1 MGLVRSVLVRL
12 FCSIWLVVLR
22 GNRRSGLGRIGPRLT
37 KACSGARGDPPELGK
52 LIAARGGWIQLALAG
67 ARSEQLEDH
76 TRWAGPRQNL
86 VFSPTVLRAGGPN
99 KDHWSDSLGVCVCVF
114 VAPV

>member
-1 MGLVRSVLVRL
+1 MFALFWFGSFALLGWWFFGGIDAADWEGSV
-12 FCSIWLVVLR
+12 
-22 GNRRSGLGRIGPRLT
+22 PRLT
-37 KACSGARGDPPELGK
+37 SACSGAQGDPPELGK

-76 TRWAGPRQNL
+76 TRWTGPRQTL

-99 KDHWSDSLGVCVCVF
+99 KDHFWSLGVCVCVL